1 MNAKNTTPQPS
12 LNRKPSEQSFMY
24 EIGRSVPGGEMSAY
38 AVLDFSKTS
47 TPKSKGPEE
56 KLREKGGKV
65 DDKVPYTR
73 IDFQKTETMRNLVLM
88 CEADREEEEKR
99 KKLE

>member
-12 LNRKPSEQSFMY
+12 LNRNPPNSRPMY
-24 EIGRSVPGGEMSAY
+24 EIGRRVLSGEMSAY

-47 TPKSKGPEE
+47 TPKSKGPE
-56 KLREKGGKV
+56 KSREKGGKV
-65 DDKVPYTR
+65 DDKAPYAR

-88 CEADREEEEKR
+88 GQQLHET
-99 KKLE
+99 L